1 MIAKLSSLFS
11 LLALLLSAT
20 GLYGLIAYMQSQR
33 TAEIGIRMALG
44 ADRRTVVWL
53 ALRQVL
59 MLVAAGITVGAP
71 AAFLAS
77 RLVRSQ
83 LYGLTPHDPAAIM
96 VAIATMSLVAVAAG
110 YIPARRASKL
120 NPIAALR
127 AE

>member
-1 MIAKLSSLFS
+1 MH
-11 LLALLLSAT
+11 
-20 GLYGLIAYMQSQR
+20 SQR
-33 TAEIGIRMALG
+33 TAEIGIRIALG
-44 ADRRTVVWL
+44 ADRRAVVWL

-59 MLVAAGITVGAP
+59 VLVAAGITVGAP

-83 LYGLTPHDPAAIM
+83 LYGLTPHDPTAIM
-96 VAIATMSLVAVAAG
+96 VAIATLSLVAVAAG

-120 NPIAALR
+120 NPVTALR